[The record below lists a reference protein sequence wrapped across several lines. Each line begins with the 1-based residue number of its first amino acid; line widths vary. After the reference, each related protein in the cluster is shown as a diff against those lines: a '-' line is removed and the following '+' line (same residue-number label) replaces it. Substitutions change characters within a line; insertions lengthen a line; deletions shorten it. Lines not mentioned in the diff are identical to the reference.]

1 MTNDKTLNIHFH
13 TQSSTH
19 RGTLIGK
26 LSHGSAR
33 QTRIGNCTDSHV
45 LPPELL
51 HKTVNSLYSLEKNN
65 TMCGTIYTTQIPAK
79 GKMKIKIKNKMYAQK
94 KRKKKE
100 NIQFLIM

>member
-26 LSHGSAR
+26 LSRGSAR

-51 HKTVNSLYSLEKNN
+51 HKTVNSLYSLGEKNN
-65 TMCGTIYTTQIPAK
+65 NSNTIYGTIYTTQIPAK
-79 GKMKIKIKNKMYAQK
+79 GKVC
-94 KRKKKE
+94 
-100 NIQFLIM
+100 